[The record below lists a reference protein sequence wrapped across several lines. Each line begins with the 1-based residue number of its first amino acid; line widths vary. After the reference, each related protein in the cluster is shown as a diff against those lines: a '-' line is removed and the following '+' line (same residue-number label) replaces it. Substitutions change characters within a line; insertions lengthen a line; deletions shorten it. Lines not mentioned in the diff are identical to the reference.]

1 MNKLYILIR
10 EDLTLPQQAVQA
22 GHAVA
27 EYLLHRPN
35 PEWDNGTLI
44 YLGVK
49 NEEELSYWGD
59 KMKIREIDWIGF
71 REPDIENE
79 MTAIATVGD
88 GKYLSG
94 LPLLGKR
101 KLKELENE
109 R

>member
-10 EDLTLPQQAVQA
+10 EDLNLPQQAVQA

-27 EYLLHRPN
+27 EYLLHRPDT
-35 PEWDNGTLI
+35 EWDNGTLI
-44 YLGVK
+44 YLGAK
-49 NEEELSYWGD
+49 DEEELSYWGD
-59 KMKIREIDWIGF
+59 KMTLRKMDWIGF
-71 REPDIENE
+71 REPDIGNQ

-101 KLKELENE
+101 
-109 R
+109 RVMA